1 VKRRSPDQRGY
12 LLISVSLALF
22 IIAAISL
29 SLNEESLMQT
39 HRIGNELE
47 SRQLHYLLEAGIQQA
62 QWSLRQQGCGP
73 FTDIPVTSLGQGQFS
88 ARILPDNAGALIHN
102 YRVEVSDD
110 STIDDNNADSNFGSD
125 GSLTSSLSVFP
136 SGSKH
141 ALLKYD
147 LAAAGIPA
155 NAQIQSAT
163 AWFYQQSVNG
173 VKPIDIHRVTT
184 DWSEGT
190 VTWNSFNAAYDT
202 AVEASI
208 PEGLPENAYSGIN
221 LTSLV
226 QSWVNGSLPNQG
238 IVLIPN
244 ASIYQSNV
252 FSSKEAG
259 TQQAPWLEVVVS
271 ETLNTSADIEVTATL
286 DNGITETITRTAVP
300 LLQPRQTLSLQPDPG
315 SGKDGWVDSSRPNDN
330 FGRTNEMVIDGSGV
344 QKHFIGQFDLSAIPH
359 GARILSAR
367 LELYLAYINNLTTD
381 AAFSL
386 HALRQ
391 PWSEGTG
398 DYWNPG
404 DGVSWNTSDGS
415 TVWNWD
421 DNHWSEQVYARSP
434 VNPAF
439 SGWQQW
445 DASELVQQWV
455 DGRLENHGFLIK
467 GNAVTVGAG
476 FYSSDYSKDPLKR
489 PKLTIEYSCGCG
501 TVCQAPAG
509 NGRVLMVIGNSSL
522 PSAADR
528 QKRRMLENWGYSVT
542 LIDDDATQT
551 EFDNALQNSDVIWIT
566 ASADSGALGY
576 KLSTTTLGIV
586 NSLQGEATVLG
597 LSSSEGLQAT
607 REVTITDTSHAIT
620 TPFSNGSTPLF
631 SPSIQSLQL
640 GSNPAPGLQVLGEIQ
655 GLPALAA
662 IEPGATL
669 ANGNPAAGP
678 RVQLPFPSGRLQD
691 WSLVGSNARLL
702 LQRSMQWVQ
711 DTATV
716 CRNGTLRDDFEV
728 ESWGNNDGSLNWNG
742 PWQELD
748 AAGAGPASG
757 KLSISKG
764 QLIMI
769 GPPGTP
775 GDEPALERAADLS
788 AYGQARLR
796 FDFSTSNTVDT
807 VSDDIVVE
815 VSTDG
820 GNNWTR
826 ISFFAH
832 VGSSASGSREYD
844 ITPFISS
851 DTRIRFR
858 VAEGYDGARESFSIE
873 FVEIA
878 AICALPVWKPQKIY
892 WTDDQ
897 GGKILRSDSNGA
909 NIEIV
914 LDGLEDPKGLDI
926 DTVSGKIYWSNG
938 FDIRRA
944 DLDGSNIETIVSGW
958 LPMFDVR
965 IDSDGG
971 KIYWTYDGIDELQR
985 ANLDG
990 SAVETLTTRLSGPS
1004 YISLAPADDLI
1015 WVTEFIGGEVSA
1027 VRMDG
1032 QVILTKVS
1040 DQTGIVGNA
1049 LDRLNRRIFWSSGA
1063 TDDWIKRANIDG
1075 SDQLTLVTGLN
1086 APQDITY
1093 EPGADRI
1100 YWTDA
1105 LNRVVQRARADG
1117 SEVETLVSGLTRP
1130 RGILLVDA
1138 DRVPSTGTHPPR
1150 PCSGQVLDRFDQ
1162 ASYDNNDGDLYW
1174 RGPWQEINE
1183 SDGPEAGDE
1192 MITSNNGDNRLRIQD
1207 NDGGGE
1213 GVARSANLDGAG
1225 SATLSLL
1232 YRRDGLDDSN
1242 DYVKLEISGQGD
1254 AGPWTE
1260 LTRFSGSA
1268 TDSDYQSWSGDISAH
1283 ATADTRIRL
1292 VSSSALG
1299 FWDKVYFDDIRIE
1312 CSP

>member
-1 VKRRSPDQRGY
+1 VKRRHPGQQGY

-22 IIAAISL
+22 VIAAISL
-29 SLNEESLMQT
+29 SLNEESLVQN

-47 SRQLHYLLEAGIQQA
+47 NRQLHYLLEAGMQQA
-62 QWSLRQQGCGP
+62 QWSLRRQGCGP
-73 FTDIPVTSLGQGQFS
+73 FSDIPATSLGEGQFS

-110 STIDDNNADSNFGSD
+110 STIDDNNADSNFGND
-125 GSLTSSLSVFP
+125 GNLTSELDVFP
-136 SGSKH
+136 AGNKH
-141 ALLKYD
+141 ALLKFD
-147 LAAAGIPA
+147 LGASGIPA

-163 AWFYQQSVNG
+163 LWLYQQSVSG
-173 VKPIDIHRVTT
+173 VKPIDIHRVTS
-184 DWSEGT
+184 DWSEAT
-190 VTWNSFNAAYDT
+190 ITWNSFNATYDT

-221 LTSLV
+221 LTGLV
-226 QSWVNGSLPNQG
+226 QSWINGSLPNQG

-244 ASIYQSNV
+244 ASFYQSNV

-259 TQQAPWLEVVVS
+259 AQQTPWLEVVVS
-271 ETLNTSADIEVTATL
+271 ETLNTRADIEVTATL
-286 DNGITETITRTAVP
+286 NNGITETRTRTAVP

-315 SGKDGWVDSSRPNDN
+315 SGKDGWVDSSNPNDN
-330 FGRTNEMVIDGSGV
+330 FGSTREMVVDGSGA
-344 QKHFIGQFDLSAIPH
+344 QKYFIGQFDLSDIPH

-367 LELYLAYINNLTTD
+367 LELYLAYIGNLTTD

-391 PWSEGTG
+391 SWSEGTG
-398 DYWNPG
+398 DFWNPG

-415 TVWNWD
+415 TAWNWD
-421 DNHWSEQVYARSP
+421 DNHWSEQIYARSP
-434 VNPAF
+434 VNPDF
-439 SGWQQW
+439 VGWQQW
-445 DASELVQQWV
+445 DASALVQQWV
-455 DGRLENHGFLIK
+455 NGSLENHGFLIK

-476 FYSSDYSKDPLKR
+476 FYSSDYTKDPLKR
-489 PKLTIEYSCGCG
+489 PRLTIEYSCVCG
-501 TVCQAPAG
+501 TVCQAPSG
-509 NGRVLMVIGNSSL
+509 NGRVLMVIGNSTQ
-522 PSAADR
+522 PGAIDQR
-528 QKRRMLENWGYSVT
+528 KRRMLEDWGYTVT

-551 EFDNALQNSDVIWIT
+551 EFDNAFQTSDVIWIT

-576 KLSTTTLGIV
+576 KLRTTTLGIV

-597 LSSSEGLQAT
+597 LSSSENLRIGQG
-607 REVTITDTSHAIT
+607 VSITDNSHVIT
-620 TPFSNGSTPLF
+620 APFASGDSPLF
-631 SPSIQSLQL
+631 GELVEILQL
-640 GSNPAPGLQVLGEIQ
+640 DGSPAPGLQTLGEIQ
-655 GLPALAA
+655 GQPALAA

-669 ANGNPAAGP
+669 DNGNPAAGP
-678 RVQLPFPSGRLQD
+678 RVQLPFPSGRLRD
-691 WSLVGSNARLL
+691 WSLVGNNARLL
-702 LQRSMQWVQ
+702 LQRSMQWAQ
-711 DTATV
+711 DTATA
-716 CRNGTLRDDFEV
+716 CRNGTLRDDFDV
-728 ESWGNNDGSLNWNG
+728 ESWSNNDGSLNWKT
-742 PWQELD
+742 PWQEQD
-748 AAGAGPASG
+748 DAGAGPASG

-764 QLIMI
+764 QLIMV
-769 GPPGTP
+769 GPPGAQ
-775 GDEPALERAADLS
+775 GDEPVLARAADLG
-788 AYGQARLR
+788 AFGRALLR
-796 FDFSTSNTVDT
+796 FDFSTSRNVET

-820 GNNWTR
+820 GSNW
-826 ISFFAH
+826 IQIGFFAH
-832 VGSSASGSREYD
+832 VGGNASGSREYD

-873 FVEIA
+873 FVEITA
-878 AICALPVWKPQKIY
+878 LCALPVWKPQKIY
-892 WTDDQ
+892 WTDDH
-897 GGKILRSDSNGA
+897 GGQILRSDSNGA

-914 LDGLEDPKGLDI
+914 LDGLDDPKGLDI
-926 DTVSGKIYWSNG
+926 DTVSGKLYWSNG
-938 FDIRRA
+938 YDILRA
-944 DLDGSNIETIVSGW
+944 DLDGSNIETIVTGW

-965 IDSDGG
+965 IDTGGG
-971 KIYWTYDGIDELQR
+971 KIYWTYDGIDQLQR

-990 SAVETLTTRLSGPS
+990 SGVETLTTQLDGPG

-1032 QVILTKVS
+1032 QVILTKIS

-1049 LDRLNRRIFWSSGA
+1049 FDRLNRRIFWSSGA

-1075 SDQLTLVTGLN
+1075 SDPQTLVTGLN
-1086 APQDITY
+1086 APQGVAY
-1093 EPGADRI
+1093 QPGADRI

-1105 LNRVVQRARADG
+1105 LNRVVQRASADG

-1130 RGILLVDA
+1130 RGILLIDA
-1138 DRVPSTGTHPPR
+1138 DRVPPTGTHPAR

-1162 ASYDNNDGDLYW
+1162 AAYDNNDGNLYW

-1192 MITSNNGDNRLRIQD
+1192 MITSDNGDNRLRVQD

-1213 GVARSANLDGAG
+1213 GIARSANLDGAG

-1242 DYVKLEISGQGD
+1242 DYVKLEISSQGD

-1260 LTRFSGSA
+1260 LARFSGSA

-1283 ATADTRIRL
+1283 AAADTRIRL